1 MPQPK
6 EPEVQFLN
14 LKATTLLQLYFE
26 TLILGHK
33 EHFTMAFM
41 IRGHDA
47 EDLNKMNIILEE
59 HKKTGTLLELMVTHM
74 KAINRIPETKKYL
87 GLKQ

>member
-1 MPQPK
+1 MPQTK

-14 LKATTLLQLYFE
+14 FRANTPLQLYFE
-26 TLILGHK
+26 TLILGHQ
-33 EHFTMAFM
+33 EHFTMAFI
-41 IRGHDA
+41 IRGYDT
-47 EDLNKMNIILEE
+47 EDLNKMNIILEK

-87 GLKQ
+87 GLK